1 MVSYGF
7 ISPYIVPLQYTPWY
21 QATCESGADEG
32 QTAGNSRTF
41 RMFTAGY
48 CMYGTGYNEEQS
60 RYLGHLG
67 CGVSKWLI
75 ITILYASYIQVGDQ
89 EKDLNEPLPIRGMS
103 KCRVVDHLSH
113 EHLTGFLG
121 LHWGRVLTYIYI
133 HTDITL
139 NIYIYTYYNIHYIY
153 KYMTLYNICIY
164 MYIHTIWF
172 EPTLC
177 IVL

>member
-113 EHLTGFLG
+113 EHL
-121 LHWGRVLTYIYI
+121 IYI
-133 HTDITL
+133 FIHII
-139 NIYIYTYYNIHYIY
+139 IYIIYINIWHYTIY
-153 KYMTLYNICIY
+153 VYICIY
-164 MYIHTIWF
+164 THHMVWTFLVYCFIGTPIYQHFRRDGKTGYVSW
-172 EPTLC
+172 L
-177 IVL
+177 